1 MFRATRV
8 GRDTVLAQIVQMV
21 QAAQGS
27 KAPIQRLADQVSARF
42 VPVVMVLA
50 AGTFAA
56 WLLVGPPPAFTHGLV
71 AAISV
76 LIIACPCA
84 MGLATPTAIMVGTG
98 RAAESGILFKG
109 EEALE
114 QAGRVDTAIF
124 DKTGTLT
131 LGKPSVADV
140 VAFDGTSEDEVL
152 ALAAAVERGS
162 EHPLGAAIVAEATRR
177 AVAVPQVTQFES
189 VPGRGVVGVLDGG
202 PIAAGNPAFIAERG
216 IDMAVATPAIESS
229 ARDGRTPILVAW
241 NGRLV
246 GLIAV
251 TDPVKPEASAA
262 VRELKALGI
271 VVWLVTGDSRAAA
284 DAVARQIGIE
294 HVIAE
299 VLPAEKAA
307 RVRDLQAIGRRVAMV
322 GDGINDAP
330 ALAQADLGVA
340 IGTGT
345 DVAIEASDVTLVG
358 GDPRLVASAIRLS
371 RQTVRVIRENLVWA
385 FGYNVVLIP
394 VAMGV
399 LYAFFGLLLDP
410 GIAAGAMALSSV
422 SVVLNSLRLLRF
434 DARPTAGGSRGRS
447 VADRA
452 PATP

>member
-1 MFRATRV
+1 MA
-8 GRDTVLAQIVQMV
+8 
-21 QAAQGS
+21 
-27 KAPIQRLADQVSARF
+27 
-42 VPVVMVLA
+42 LA

-56 WLLVGPPPAFTHGLV
+56 WLLLGPQPAFTHGLV

-98 RAAESGILFKG
+98 RAAESGILIRG
-109 EEALE
+109 GEALE
-114 QAGRVDTAIF
+114 QAGRIDTVIF

-131 LGKPSVADV
+131 LGKPSVAEV
-140 VAFDGTSEDEVL
+140 VAFDGATEDEVL

-162 EHPLGAAIVAEATRR
+162 EHPLGAAIVAEAARR
-177 AVAVPQVTQFES
+177 SLTVLRAAEFES
-189 VPGRGVVGVLDGG
+189 VAGRGVVGALDGAA
-202 PIAAGNPAFIAERG
+202 IAAGNPAFLAERG
-216 IDMAVATPAIESS
+216 VDLDAATSTIEAT
-229 ARDGRTPILVAW
+229 ARDGRTPVLIAR
-241 NGRLV
+241 NSKLV
-246 GLIAV
+246 GLIGV
-251 TDPVKPEASAA
+251 SDPVKAEAAAA

-271 VVWLVTGDSRAAA
+271 VVWLVTGDSRAVA
-284 DAVARQIGIE
+284 DAVARQVGIE

-299 VLPAEKAA
+299 VMPAEKAA
-307 RVRDLQAIGRRVAMV
+307 RVRDLQAIGRRVAMI

-358 GDPRLVASAIRLS
+358 GYPRLVASAIRLS
-371 RQTVRVIRENLVWA
+371 RQTVRVIRQNLVWA

-394 VAMGV
+394 VAMGL
-399 LYAFFGLLLDP
+399 LYPFFGLQLDP
-410 GIAAGAMALSSV
+410 AIAAGAMALSSV
-422 SVVLNSLRLLRF
+422 SVVLNSLRLRRF
-434 DARPTAGGSRGRS
+434 DPRPAAGGPSGRS
-447 VADRA
+447 VPTGV